1 MPGIVLYLMVSAVL
15 AAILIKWS
23 RFFDVILKTAAGIIL
38 ILLFVNLIPVVFAS
52 YYQLNTGTSV
62 LLYEKPNRYSDY
74 STVNI
79 PEKHVLA
86 KHSNLF
92 YRYYGFD
99 SGLRTGYVY
108 YNAEI
113 DEMPLNRS
121 MLVRLLLTS
130 PVFLLLIIIFGS
142 GYRPGMSDI
151 YGNIM
156 NYRERLYV
164 DGAVI
169 REIRDLRTRIED
181 MRVDKE
187 TFDSIRAELNKVK
200 EKTSDI
206 EVLKDV
212 KNMEIEVDRLVVQY
226 GLGEDFTRKLLTC
239 RDFIEEALLRLDYD
253 DYRIAI
259 QVFNEGMRKKLKAR
273 FETTEEKYRELIMY
287 AFRNGVID
295 IDMKQDLLWVM
306 NLDAMALKERLG
318 PKDKARLRLTIEHC
332 RKICGKEQENE

>member
-1 MPGIVLYLMVSAVL
+1 MPGIILYLTVTAVIIAVL
-15 AAILIKWS
+15 LKWS
-23 RFFDVILKTAAGIIL
+23 RFFDVILKTGAGIIL
-38 ILLFVNLIPVVFAS
+38 ILVFINLIPIVFTS
-52 YYQLNTGTSV
+52 YYQLDAGTSV
-62 LLYEKPNRYSDY
+62 MVYEKPNRYSNY

-79 PEKHVLA
+79 PEKHLLA
-86 KHSNLF
+86 KQGKLF
-92 YRYYGFD
+92 YKYYGFS
-99 SGLRTGYVY
+99 SGLSTGYVY

-121 MLVRLLLTS
+121 ILMRLLLTS
-130 PVFLLLIIIFGS
+130 PVFILLIIIFGT

-239 RDFIEEALLRLDYD
+239 RDFIEESLLRLDYD

-259 QVFNEGMRKKLKAR
+259 QVFNEGMRKRLKAR
-273 FETTEEKYRELIMY
+273 FETQEEDYRELIMY
-287 AFRNGVID
+287 AFRSGVID
-295 IDMKQDLLWVM
+295 IDKKQDLLWVM

-318 PKDKARLRLTIEHC
+318 AKDKARVRLTIENC
-332 RKICGKEQENE
+332 SKI